1 MTTQIHILFIYF
13 KLTPTIAHTTEKC
26 TMECLAGCSGQI
38 SATFFRRRLFNFAFF
53 HLCLTE
59 KRRKSSHKPLVLSE
73 ACKQLLI
80 YRLPQVLRLHLK
92 RFRQVFSPLLPT
104 RRITSSVNLS
114 VAAPVVITM
123 ALIGTLQM
131 VGAKPSGE
139 NWRPRGLRPSSEHQ
153 TILLHRLRSL
163 CPQRRLHLRSVRR
176 RYASR
181 ERLRLRALHGILL
194 QHRRR

>member
-1 MTTQIHILFIYF
+1 MTAVLI
-13 KLTPTIAHTTEKC
+13 C
-26 TMECLAGCSGQI
+26 
-38 SATFFRRRLFNFAFF
+38 ATSLQKHPGNFPSS
-53 HLCLTE
+53 HLCLAE

-92 RFRQVFSPLLPT
+92 RFRQVLLLT
-104 RRITSSVNLS
+104 TDMHNYQHSQFRCSCINGNYGDVN
-114 VAAPVVITM
+114 P
-123 ALIGTLQM
+123 TLQM
-131 VGAKPSGE
+131 VRAKPSGE

-153 TILLHRLRSL
+153 TLLLHRLRSVR
-163 CPQRRLHLRSVRR
+163 PQRRLHLRSVGR